1 MVVTLSLT
9 MGNLVPKKKKKKQKE
24 KNIAKK
30 KETKQ
35 EY

>member
-9 MGNLVPKKKKKKQKE
+9 MGNLVQKKKQKE

>member
-9 MGNLVPKKKKKKQKE
+9 MGNLVQKKKKKQKE

-30 KETKQ
+30 KEPKQ

>member
-9 MGNLVPKKKKKKQKE
+9 MGNLVQKKKKQKE

>member
-9 MGNLVPKKKKKKQKE
+9 MGNLVPKKKKKQKE